1 MVDSVGS
8 TQKLHRTVLSWDYWD
23 VSEKLDAEG
32 GVFDKLR
39 AVPATFSSMKVWGSG
54 RGMVVA
60 CMQCQPHCQA

>member
-39 AVPATFSSMKVWGSG
+39 AVPATFSSMKVRAGQQEGGAWW
-54 RGMVVA
+54 RA
-60 CMQCQPHCQA
+60 W